1 MPVTLPAPSWLTAT
15 DDAGRILRCEELKAG
30 ADLDDRLR
38 LAHRHYQL
46 KGWSCDPLTRASSGF
61 GAVMGSRRLVV
72 AIRRIRPGALP
83 ESRRSALGR

>member
-1 MPVTLPAPSWLTAT
+1 MAEAAIEVHSAKCP
-15 DDAGRILRCEELKAG
+15 ELKVG

-46 KGWSCDPLTRASSGF
+46 KGWNCDPLTRASWGF

-83 ESRRSALGR
+83 ESDERPWAAR